1 MNINK
6 LSDIPLISSQPLEF
20 NDSELSV
27 IEDDFFRQLLQFTE
41 KQQDLTDNKKLI
53 NLNLLKEKLNR
64 EEDSNNSDEL
74 FMLFASPLNL
84 QADQESTISITNRQ
98 TIEQIDESKPLLKGN
113 TKADELLLDTKLSN
127 NVKQPTNIDQ
137 KAAEILT
144 SINNSEQFINK
155 ANDQHKTLKNIN
167 LVESAKADQ
176 TLTNSNLTKTQNSNS
191 FNNLQ
196 QTVANNLADNKIV
209 NSNQEIALVAAG
221 NSQNL
226 LSTSTPIA
234 EKQLFDSNIAN
245 TNQEPTLVTAGSNQ
259 NQLST
264 STPITE
270 KQLFDSNSAN
280 NNQKSVLATAG
291 NDQTPQSKSAT
302 VVNNTNQD
310 PALVAP
316 ENSQT
321 SATLVDSN
329 IANSNQKSELVTAE
343 NNQKPELVT
352 AENNQNLLPASASL
366 FEKQSTDS
374 KSADANQ
381 EPDSQ
386 NLLSTSTSI
395 FENQVIQSKINDSNQ
410 EPELVTAVNGQ
421 NLSTTSTPQV
431 EKQTTLDLNLPMP
444 MDIAKWQTALNEKIS
459 LICRQGIQNAE
470 IKLHPEELGSLHIKL
485 AIIDDKMNLHMA
497 VAHNMVKNVLE
508 SALPQLRASLEEHGI
523 TLQQTD
529 ISDSSMMNDSKQ
541 SSPYKQEQQFK
552 TEQLLNEKNQ
562 SLPKPEHRSN
572 VTQSGLSIFA

>member
-113 TKADELLLDTKLSN
+113 TKADDLLLDAKLSN
-127 NVKQPTNIDQ
+127 NVKQPTSIDQ

-155 ANDQHKTLKNIN
+155 ANDQHKTSKNID

-176 TLTNSNLTKTQNSNS
+176 TLSNSNLIKTQSSNS

-196 QTVANNLADNKIV
+196 QTVANNLADNKII
-209 NSNQEIALVAAG
+209 NSNQEIALVASG

-291 NDQTPQSKSAT
+291 NDQAPLSKSAT

-329 IANSNQKSELVTAE
+329 IANS
-343 NNQKPELVT
+343 NQKPELVT

-395 FENQVIQSKINDSNQ
+395 FESQVIQSKINNSNQ

-421 NLSTTSTPQV
+421 NLPATSTPQV

>member
-41 KQQDLTDNKKLI
+41 KQQDLSDNKKLI
-53 NLNLLKEKLNR
+53 NLNSLKEKLNR

-84 QADQESTISITNRQ
+84 QAEQESTMAITNRQ
-98 TIEQIDESKPLLKGN
+98 TIEQIDENKPLLKGN
-113 TKADELLLDTKLSN
+113 TKANDSLLDAKLSN
-127 NVKQPTNIDQ
+127 NVKQPTSIDQ

-155 ANDQHKTLKNIN
+155 ANNQHKTSKNIN
-167 LVESAKADQ
+167 LVESAKIDKTLQ
-176 TLTNSNLTKTQNSNS
+176 NNNLTNTQSSNN

-196 QTVANNLADNKIV
+196 QTIANNIVDNKIV
-209 NSNQEIALVAAG
+209 NSNQEPVLLAAG

-234 EKQLFDSNIAN
+234 EKQLFDSNSAN
-245 TNQEPTLVTAGSNQ
+245 TNQEPTLVTAGSSQ
-259 NQLST
+259 NQLSS

-270 KQLFDSNSAN
+270 KQLFDNNSAN
-280 NNQKSVLATAG
+280 NNQESVLAAAG
-291 NDQTPQSKSAT
+291 NGQTPLSTAT
-302 VVNNTNQD
+302 MVNNTNQD
-310 PALVAP
+310 PAL
-316 ENSQT
+316 
-321 SATLVDSN
+321 
-329 IANSNQKSELVTAE
+329 ITAE
-343 NNQKPELVT
+343 NSKISATIVDNNIAKNNQGSALVT
-352 AENNQNLLPASASL
+352 TENNQNLLSTSASL
-366 FEKQSTDS
+366 FESQSTDS
-374 KSADANQ
+374 KIANTSQ
-381 EPDSQ
+381 EPDGQ
-386 NLLSTSTSI
+386 NLLSTSSSI
-395 FENQVIQSKINDSNQ
+395 FENQVIASKIANTNQ

-421 NLSTTSTPQV
+421 NLLSTSTPLV

-444 MDIAKWQTALNEKIS
+444 MDVAKWQTALNEKIS

-485 AIIDDKMNLHMA
+485 ALIDDKMNLHMA
-497 VAHNMVKNVLE
+497 VTHNMVKSVLE
-508 SALPQLRASLEEHGI
+508 SALPQLRTSLEEHGI

-541 SSPYKQEQQFK
+541 SSPYKQEQEQQSK

>member
-41 KQQDLTDNKKLI
+41 KQQDLSDNKKLI
-53 NLNLLKEKLNR
+53 NLNSLKEKLNR

-84 QADQESTISITNRQ
+84 QAEQESTMAITNRQ
-98 TIEQIDESKPLLKGN
+98 TIEQIDENKPLLKGN
-113 TKADELLLDTKLSN
+113 TKANDSLLDAKLSN
-127 NVKQPTNIDQ
+127 NVKQPTSIDQ

-155 ANDQHKTLKNIN
+155 ANDQHKTSKNIN

-176 TLTNSNLTKTQNSNS
+176 TLPNSNLTKTQSSNS

-196 QTVANNLADNKIV
+196 QSVANNLADNKII
-209 NSNQEIALVAAG
+209 NSNQEIALVASG

-245 TNQEPTLVTAGSNQ
+245 TNQEPTLVTAGSSQ
-259 NQLST
+259 NQLSS

-270 KQLFDSNSAN
+270 KQLFDNNSAN
-280 NNQKSVLATAG
+280 NNQESVLAAAG
-291 NDQTPQSKSAT
+291 NGQTPLSTAT
-302 VVNNTNQD
+302 MVNNTNQD
-310 PALVAP
+310 PAL
-316 ENSQT
+316 
-321 SATLVDSN
+321 
-329 IANSNQKSELVTAE
+329 ITAE
-343 NNQKPELVT
+343 NSKISATIVDNNIAKNNQGSALVT
-352 AENNQNLLPASASL
+352 TENNQNLLSTSASL
-366 FEKQSTDS
+366 FESQSTDS
-374 KSADANQ
+374 KIANTSQ
-381 EPDSQ
+381 EPDGQ
-386 NLLSTSTSI
+386 NLLSTSSSI
-395 FENQVIQSKINDSNQ
+395 FENQVIASKIANTNQ

-421 NLSTTSTPQV
+421 NLLSTSTPLV

-444 MDIAKWQTALNEKIS
+444 MDVAKWQTALNEKIS

-485 AIIDDKMNLHMA
+485 ALIDDKMNLHMA
-497 VAHNMVKNVLE
+497 VAHNMVKSVLE
-508 SALPQLRASLEEHGI
+508 SALPQLRTSLEEHGI

-541 SSPYKQEQQFK
+541 SSPYKQEQQSK

-572 VTQSGLSIFA
+572 ITQSGLSIFA

>member
-41 KQQDLTDNKKLI
+41 KQQDLSDNKKLI
-53 NLNLLKEKLNR
+53 NLNSLKEKLNR

-84 QADQESTISITNRQ
+84 QAEQESTMAITNRQ
-98 TIEQIDESKPLLKGN
+98 TIEQIDENKPLLKGN
-113 TKADELLLDTKLSN
+113 TKANDSLLDAKLSN
-127 NVKQPTNIDQ
+127 NVKQPTSIDQ

-155 ANDQHKTLKNIN
+155 ANDQHKTSKNIN

-176 TLTNSNLTKTQNSNS
+176 TLPNSNLTKTQSSNS

-196 QTVANNLADNKIV
+196 QSVANNLADNKII
-209 NSNQEIALVAAG
+209 NSNQEIALVASG

-245 TNQEPTLVTAGSNQ
+245 TNQEPTLVTAGSSQ
-259 NQLST
+259 NQLSS

-270 KQLFDSNSAN
+270 KQLFDNNSAN
-280 NNQKSVLATAG
+280 NNQESVLAAAG
-291 NDQTPQSKSAT
+291 NGQTPLSTAT
-302 VVNNTNQD
+302 MVNNTNQD
-310 PALVAP
+310 PAL
-316 ENSQT
+316 
-321 SATLVDSN
+321 
-329 IANSNQKSELVTAE
+329 ITAE
-343 NNQKPELVT
+343 NSKISATIVDNNIAKNNQGSALVT
-352 AENNQNLLPASASL
+352 TENNQNLLSTSASL
-366 FEKQSTDS
+366 FESQSTDS
-374 KSADANQ
+374 KIANTSQ
-381 EPDSQ
+381 EPDGQ
-386 NLLSTSTSI
+386 NLLSTSSSI
-395 FENQVIQSKINDSNQ
+395 FENQVIASKIANTNQ

-421 NLSTTSTPQV
+421 NLLSTSTPLV

-444 MDIAKWQTALNEKIS
+444 MDVAKWQTALNEKIS

-485 AIIDDKMNLHMA
+485 ALIDDKMNLHMA
-497 VAHNMVKNVLE
+497 VAHNMVKSVLE
-508 SALPQLRASLEEHGI
+508 SALPQLRTSLEEHGI

-541 SSPYKQEQQFK
+541 SSPYKQEQQSK

>member
-41 KQQDLTDNKKLI
+41 KQQDLTDNKKII

-113 TKADELLLDTKLSN
+113 TKADDLLLDAKLAN
-127 NVKQPTNIDQ
+127 NVKQPTSIDQ

-155 ANDQHKTLKNIN
+155 ANDQHKTSKNIN

-291 NDQTPQSKSAT
+291 NDQTPLSKSAT
-302 VVNNTNQD
+302 EVNNTNQD

-352 AENNQNLLPASASL
+352 AESNQNLLPASASL

-395 FENQVIQSKINDSNQ
+395 FENQVIQSKINNSNQ

-421 NLSTTSTPQV
+421 NLSTTSTPLV

-444 MDIAKWQTALNEKIS
+444 MDITKWQTALNEKIS

>member
-113 TKADELLLDTKLSN
+113 TKADDLLLDAKLSN
-127 NVKQPTNIDQ
+127 NVKQPTSIDQ

-155 ANDQHKTLKNIN
+155 ANDQHKTSKNID

-176 TLTNSNLTKTQNSNS
+176 TLSNSNLTKTQSSNS

-196 QTVANNLADNKIV
+196 QTVANNLADNKII
-209 NSNQEIALVAAG
+209 NSNQEIALVASG

-291 NDQTPQSKSAT
+291 NDQAPLSKSAT

-329 IANSNQKSELVTAE
+329 IANS
-343 NNQKPELVT
+343 NQKPELVT

-395 FENQVIQSKINDSNQ
+395 FESQVIQSKINNSNQ

-421 NLSTTSTPQV
+421 NLPATSTPQV

>member
-41 KQQDLTDNKKLI
+41 KQQDLTDNKKII

-113 TKADELLLDTKLSN
+113 TKADDLLLDAKLAN
-127 NVKQPTNIDQ
+127 NVKQPTSIDQ

-155 ANDQHKTLKNIN
+155 ANDQHKTSKNIN
-167 LVESAKADQ
+167 LVESAKADK
-176 TLTNSNLTKTQNSNS
+176 TLPNSNLTKTQSSNS
-191 FNNLQ
+191 FNNSQ
-196 QTVANNLADNKIV
+196 QTVANNLADNKII
-209 NSNQEIALVAAG
+209 NSNQELALVASG

-291 NDQTPQSKSAT
+291 NDQTPLSKSAT
-302 VVNNTNQD
+302 EVNNTNQD

-352 AENNQNLLPASASL
+352 AESNQNLLPASASL

-395 FENQVIQSKINDSNQ
+395 FENQVIQSKINNSNQ

-421 NLSTTSTPQV
+421 NLSTTSTPLV

-444 MDIAKWQTALNEKIS
+444 MDITKWQTALNEKIS

-529 ISDSSMMNDSKQ
+529 ISDFSMMNDSKQ

>member
-41 KQQDLTDNKKLI
+41 KQQDLSDNKKLI
-53 NLNLLKEKLNR
+53 NLNSLKEKLNR

-84 QADQESTISITNRQ
+84 QAEQESTMAITNRQ
-98 TIEQIDESKPLLKGN
+98 TIEQIDENKPLLKGN
-113 TKADELLLDTKLSN
+113 TKANDSLLDAKLAN
-127 NVKQPTNIDQ
+127 NVKQPTSIDQ

-155 ANDQHKTLKNIN
+155 ANDQHKTSKNIN

-176 TLTNSNLTKTQNSNS
+176 TLPNSNLTKTQSSNS

-196 QTVANNLADNKIV
+196 QSVANNLADNKII
-209 NSNQEIALVAAG
+209 NSNQEIALVASG

-245 TNQEPTLVTAGSNQ
+245 TNQEPTLVTAGSSQ
-259 NQLST
+259 NQLSS

-270 KQLFDSNSAN
+270 KQLFDNNSAN
-280 NNQKSVLATAG
+280 NNQESVLAAAG
-291 NDQTPQSKSAT
+291 NGQTPLSTAT
-302 VVNNTNQD
+302 MVNNTNQD
-310 PALVAP
+310 PAL
-316 ENSQT
+316 
-321 SATLVDSN
+321 
-329 IANSNQKSELVTAE
+329 ITAE
-343 NNQKPELVT
+343 NSKISATIVDNNIAKNNQGSALVT
-352 AENNQNLLPASASL
+352 TENNQNLLSTSASL
-366 FEKQSTDS
+366 FESQSTDS
-374 KSADANQ
+374 KIANTSQ
-381 EPDSQ
+381 EPDGQ
-386 NLLSTSTSI
+386 NLLSTSSSI
-395 FENQVIQSKINDSNQ
+395 FENQVIASKIANTNQ

-421 NLSTTSTPQV
+421 NLLSTSTPLV

-444 MDIAKWQTALNEKIS
+444 MDVAKWQTALNEKIS

-485 AIIDDKMNLHMA
+485 ALIDDKMNLHMA
-497 VAHNMVKNVLE
+497 VAHNMVKSVLE
-508 SALPQLRASLEEHGI
+508 SALPQLRTSLEEHGI

-541 SSPYKQEQQFK
+541 SSPYKQEQQSK

>member
-74 FMLFASPLNL
+74 FMLFAQPLNL

-113 TKADELLLDTKLSN
+113 TKADELLLDTKLAN

-302 VVNNTNQD
+302 EVNNTNQD

-352 AENNQNLLPASASL
+352 AESNQNLLPASASL
-366 FEKQSTDS
+366 FENQSTDS

-395 FENQVIQSKINDSNQ
+395 FENQVIQSKINNSNQ

-421 NLSTTSTPQV
+421 NLSTTPTPLV

-444 MDIAKWQTALNEKIS
+444 MDITKWQTALNEKIS

>member
-41 KQQDLTDNKKLI
+41 KQQDLTDNKKII

-113 TKADELLLDTKLSN
+113 TKADDLLLDAKLAN
-127 NVKQPTNIDQ
+127 NVKQPTSIDQ

-155 ANDQHKTLKNIN
+155 ANDQHKTSKNIN

-176 TLTNSNLTKTQNSNS
+176 TLPNSNLTKTQSSNS

-196 QTVANNLADNKIV
+196 QTVANNLADNKII
-209 NSNQEIALVAAG
+209 NSNQEIALVASG

-291 NDQTPQSKSAT
+291 NDQTPLSKSAT

-352 AENNQNLLPASASL
+352 AESNQNLLPASASL

-395 FENQVIQSKINDSNQ
+395 FENQVIQSKINNSNQ

-421 NLSTTSTPQV
+421 NLSTTPTPLV

-444 MDIAKWQTALNEKIS
+444 MDITKWQTALNEKIS

>member
-74 FMLFASPLNL
+74 FMLFAQPLNL

-113 TKADELLLDTKLSN
+113 TKADDLLLDTKLAN
-127 NVKQPTNIDQ
+127 NVKQPTSIDQ

-155 ANDQHKTLKNIN
+155 ANDQHKTSKNIN
-167 LVESAKADQ
+167 LVESAKVDQ
-176 TLTNSNLTKTQNSNS
+176 TLPNSNLAKTQNSNS

-196 QTVANNLADNKIV
+196 QTAANGLADNKII

-291 NDQTPQSKSAT
+291 NDQTPLSKSAT

-316 ENSQT
+316 ENSQK
-321 SATLVDSN
+321 SATLVDNN
-329 IANSNQKSELVTAE
+329 IVNSNQKSG
-343 NNQKPELVT
+343 LVT

-366 FEKQSTDS
+366 FENQSTDS
-374 KSADANQ
+374 KSTDANQ
-381 EPDSQ
+381 ESDSQ

-395 FENQVIQSKINDSNQ
+395 FENQVIQSKINNSNQ
-410 EPELVTAVNGQ
+410 ESELVTAVNGQ
-421 NLSTTSTPQV
+421 NLSVTSTPQV

>member
-41 KQQDLTDNKKLI
+41 KQQDLSDNKKLI
-53 NLNLLKEKLNR
+53 NLNSLKEKLNR

-84 QADQESTISITNRQ
+84 QAEQESTMAITNRQ
-98 TIEQIDESKPLLKGN
+98 TIEQIIDESKPLLKGN
-113 TKADELLLDTKLSN
+113 TKANDLLFDAKLAN
-127 NVKQPTNIDQ
+127 NVKQPTSIDE

-155 ANDQHKTLKNIN
+155 ANDQHKTSKNIN
-167 LVESAKADQ
+167 LVESAKTDK
-176 TLTNSNLTKTQNSNS
+176 TLPNNNLTNTQSSNS

-196 QTVANNLADNKIV
+196 QTIANNIVDSKIV
-209 NSNQEIALVAAG
+209 NSNQEPVLLAAG

-245 TNQEPTLVTAGSNQ
+245 TNQEPTLVTAGSSQ

-270 KQLFDSNSAN
+270 KQLFDNNSTN
-280 NNQKSVLATAG
+280 NNQESVLAAAENG
-291 NDQTPQSKSAT
+291 QTPLSKSAT

-310 PALVAP
+310 PALIST
-316 ENSQT
+316 ENRKI
-321 SATLVDSN
+321 SATIVDNN
-329 IANSNQKSELVTAE
+329 IAESNQESALVT
-343 NNQKPELVT
+343 K
-352 AENNQNLLPASASL
+352 ENNQNLLSTSASL
-366 FEKQSTDS
+366 FENPSTDS
-374 KSADANQ
+374 KIANTSQEPDGQNLLSTSASIFENQVIASKIANTNQ
-381 EPDSQ
+381 EPELVTTVNGQ
-386 NLLSTSTSI
+386 NLLSTST
-395 FENQVIQSKINDSNQ
+395 
-410 EPELVTAVNGQ
+410 PL
-421 NLSTTSTPQV
+421 V

-444 MDIAKWQTALNEKIS
+444 MDVAKWQTALNEKIS

-485 AIIDDKMNLHMA
+485 ALIDDKMNLHMA
-497 VAHNMVKNVLE
+497 VAHNMVKSVLE
-508 SALPQLRASLEEHGI
+508 SALPQLRTSLEEHGI

-541 SSPYKQEQQFK
+541 SSPYKQEQQSK

>member
-113 TKADELLLDTKLSN
+113 TKADDLLLDAKFAN
-127 NVKQPTNIDQ
+127 NVKQPTSIDQ

-155 ANDQHKTLKNIN
+155 ANDQHKTSKNIN

-176 TLTNSNLTKTQNSNS
+176 TLPNSNLTKTQSSNS

-196 QTVANNLADNKIV
+196 QTVANNLADNKII
-209 NSNQEIALVAAG
+209 NSNQEIALVASG

-291 NDQTPQSKSAT
+291 NDQTPLSKSAT

-329 IANSNQKSELVTAE
+329 IANSNQKSESVTAE

-352 AENNQNLLPASASL
+352 AESNQNLLPASASL

-395 FENQVIQSKINDSNQ
+395 FESQVIQSKINNSNQ

-421 NLSTTSTPQV
+421 NLPAASTPQV

-444 MDIAKWQTALNEKIS
+444 MDIAKWKTALNEKIS

>member
-41 KQQDLTDNKKLI
+41 KQQDLSDNKKLI
-53 NLNLLKEKLNR
+53 NLNSLKEKLNR

-84 QADQESTISITNRQ
+84 QAEQESTMVITNRQ
-98 TIEQIDESKPLLKGN
+98 TIEQIDENKPLLKGN
-113 TKADELLLDTKLSN
+113 TKANDSLLDAKLSN
-127 NVKQPTNIDQ
+127 NVKQPTSIDQ

-155 ANDQHKTLKNIN
+155 ANDQHKTSKNIN

-176 TLTNSNLTKTQNSNS
+176 TLPNSNLTKTQSSNS

-196 QTVANNLADNKIV
+196 QSVANNLADNKII
-209 NSNQEIALVAAG
+209 NSNQEIALVASG

-245 TNQEPTLVTAGSNQ
+245 TNQEPTLVTAGSSQ
-259 NQLST
+259 NQLSS

-270 KQLFDSNSAN
+270 KQLFDNNSAN
-280 NNQKSVLATAG
+280 NNQESVLAAAG
-291 NDQTPQSKSAT
+291 NGQTPLSTAT
-302 VVNNTNQD
+302 MVNNTNQD
-310 PALVAP
+310 PAL
-316 ENSQT
+316 
-321 SATLVDSN
+321 
-329 IANSNQKSELVTAE
+329 ITAE
-343 NNQKPELVT
+343 NSKISATIVDKNIAKNNQGSALVT
-352 AENNQNLLPASASL
+352 TENNQNLLSTSASL
-366 FEKQSTDS
+366 FESQSTDS
-374 KSADANQ
+374 KIANTSQ
-381 EPDSQ
+381 EPDGQ
-386 NLLSTSTSI
+386 NLLSTSSSI
-395 FENQVIQSKINDSNQ
+395 FENQVIASKIANTNQ

-421 NLSTTSTPQV
+421 NLLSTSTPLV

-444 MDIAKWQTALNEKIS
+444 MDVAKWQTALNEKIS

-485 AIIDDKMNLHMA
+485 ALIDDKMNLHMA
-497 VAHNMVKNVLE
+497 VAHNMVKSVLE
-508 SALPQLRASLEEHGI
+508 SALPQLRTSLEEHGI

-541 SSPYKQEQQFK
+541 SSPYKQEQQSK

>member
-74 FMLFASPLNL
+74 FMLFAQPLNL

-113 TKADELLLDTKLSN
+113 TKADDLLLDTKLAN
-127 NVKQPTNIDQ
+127 NVKQPTSIDQ

-155 ANDQHKTLKNIN
+155 ANDQHKTSKNIN
-167 LVESAKADQ
+167 LVESAKVDQ
-176 TLTNSNLTKTQNSNS
+176 TLPNSNLAKTQNSNS

-196 QTVANNLADNKIV
+196 QTAANGLADNKII

-245 TNQEPTLVTAGSNQ
+245 TNQEPTLVTAGTNQ

-291 NDQTPQSKSAT
+291 NDQTPLSKSAT

-316 ENSQT
+316 ENSQK
-321 SATLVDSN
+321 SATLVDNN
-329 IANSNQKSELVTAE
+329 IVNSNQKSG
-343 NNQKPELVT
+343 LVT

-366 FEKQSTDS
+366 FENQSTDS
-374 KSADANQ
+374 KSTDANQ
-381 EPDSQ
+381 ESDSQ

-395 FENQVIQSKINDSNQ
+395 FENQVIQSKINNSNQ
-410 EPELVTAVNGQ
+410 ESELVTAVNGQ
-421 NLSTTSTPQV
+421 NLSVTSTPQV

>member
-74 FMLFASPLNL
+74 FMLFAQPLNL

-113 TKADELLLDTKLSN
+113 TKADELLLDTKLAN

-302 VVNNTNQD
+302 EVNNTNQD

-352 AENNQNLLPASASL
+352 AESNQNLLPASASL
-366 FEKQSTDS
+366 FENQSTDS

-395 FENQVIQSKINDSNQ
+395 FENQVIQSKINISNQ

-421 NLSTTSTPQV
+421 NLSTTPTPLV

-444 MDIAKWQTALNEKIS
+444 MDITKWQTALNEKIS

>member
-113 TKADELLLDTKLSN
+113 TKADDLLLDAKLAN
-127 NVKQPTNIDQ
+127 NVKQPTSIDQ

-395 FENQVIQSKINDSNQ
+395 FENQVIQSKINNSNQ

-421 NLSTTSTPQV
+421 NLPAASTPQV

-572 VTQSGLSIFA
+572 VT